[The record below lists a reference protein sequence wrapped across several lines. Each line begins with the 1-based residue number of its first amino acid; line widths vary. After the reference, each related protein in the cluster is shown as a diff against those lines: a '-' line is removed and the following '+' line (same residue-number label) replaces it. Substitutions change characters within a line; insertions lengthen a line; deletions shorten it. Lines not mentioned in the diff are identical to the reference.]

1 MSTRRC
7 LGTESEPNDVALQ
20 IHAPPD
26 EVIGQIRAAIE
37 TALACDALEVRGSG
51 GHFEIRVVSPA
62 FAGKNTL
69 AKQRLVFSA
78 IAHLMKGDGAPVHA
92 IDKLDTI
99 AP

>member
-1 MSTRRC
+1 
-7 LGTESEPNDVALQ
+7 VALQ

-26 EVIGQIRAAIE
+26 EVIGQLRAAIE
-37 TALACDALEVRGSG
+37 SALPCDALEVRGSG
-51 GHFEIRVVSPA
+51 GHFEIRVTSSS
-62 FAGKNTL
+62 FAGKNAL

-92 IDKLDTI
+92 IDKLETL

>member
-1 MSTRRC
+1 M
-7 LGTESEPNDVALQ
+7 ALQ

-26 EVIGQIRAAIE
+26 EVIGKIRAAIE
-37 TALACDALEVRGSG
+37 NSLPCDALEVRGSG
-51 GHFEIRVVSPA
+51 GHFEIRVVSQS